1 MEHRF
6 LASLRNDTKLNS
18 STASE
23 SDIPQRSYKSL
34 YMYFYDKHTLLS
46 IFKVKDPVLHYI
58 AIKKWNA
65 TDIIL
70 FLDIIPLTRG
80 RLFHIFLHAD
90 RQKHT
95 VIEKRR
101 YDRTVNITKYYT

>member
-1 MEHRF
+1 M
-6 LASLRNDTKLNS
+6 KLNS

-23 SDIPQRSYKSL
+23 ADLPQRSYKSL
-34 YMYFYDKHTLLS
+34 YVYFYDKRLLLS
-46 IFKVKDPVLHYI
+46 IFKVKDTVYYL
-58 AIKKWNA
+58 ATNKWNI

-70 FLDIIPLTRG
+70 FFAIIPLTRG
-80 RLFHIFLHAD
+80 SLFHIFLHAD